1 MYSRSKSKKKERKK
15 FGLVWIFQSL
25 PHGSILHQK
34 DVSVDC
40 ATHSNVACI
49 FSYRGTSASRHQTH
63 MGSTSNGHSYFLCC
77 QLGGSTPPPL
87 VGNRS
92 KFCALLHWQPSLSS
106 GQVVCTIAFVH
117 SVIHSGAAFF
127 SRMAIL
133 KAVCTM
139 AHMWKAY
146 CSEEVAE
153 KEVKSRAWIRPVYMP
168 AAGMQRGMMWPRL
181 PWKFYLRL

>member
-1 MYSRSKSKKKERKK
+1 MPLFCFSWVHCHGYLSCTLVTYEVFLSKWDYMSLDIMYSRSKSKKKERKN
-15 FGLVWIFQSL
+15 FGLVWIFQGL

-34 DVSVDC
+34 DGSVDC

-63 MGSTSNGHSYFLCC
+63 MGSTSNGHSYFLSC
-77 QLGGSTPPPL
+77 QLGGSTSPPL

-127 SRMAIL
+127 SR
-133 KAVCTM
+133 
-139 AHMWKAY
+139 
-146 CSEEVAE
+146 
-153 KEVKSRAWIRPVYMP
+153 
-168 AAGMQRGMMWPRL
+168 WPS
-181 PWKFYLRL
+181 